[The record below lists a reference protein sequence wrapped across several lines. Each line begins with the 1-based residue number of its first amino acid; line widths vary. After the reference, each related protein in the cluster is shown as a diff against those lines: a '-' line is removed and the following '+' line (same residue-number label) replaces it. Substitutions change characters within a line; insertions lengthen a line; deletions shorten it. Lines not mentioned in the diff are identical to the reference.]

1 MHRYTVQC
9 EFDRE
14 QVAGEWLRW
23 LRDEHIGDML
33 AAGATRAEIIRLD
46 GPAWAFRVDYEFPDF
61 DSYERYNTA
70 HADRLQ
76 TECLGR
82 FPLDLGI
89 RYERTS
95 GECIATLPG
104 SDQ

>member
-1 MHRYTVQC
+1 MHRYSVQC

-23 LRDEHIGDML
+23 LRDEHIGDVL
-33 AAGATRAEIIRLD
+33 AAGASRAEIIKLD
-46 GPAWAFRVDYEFPDF
+46 GPVWAYRIEYDFPTFELYEA
-61 DSYERYNTA
+61 YNTE

-76 TECLGR
+76 QECLGR
-82 FPLDLGI
+82 FPLDMGI

-95 GECIATLPG
+95 GEIVAVLPEG
-104 SDQ
+104 

>member
-23 LRDEHIGDML
+23 LRDEHVHDVM
-33 AAGATRAEIIRLD
+33 AAGANRAEIIKLD
-46 GPAWAFRVDYEFPDF
+46 GPTWAYRIEYDFPTFELYEA
-61 DSYERYNTA
+61 YNTK

-76 TECLGR
+76 EECLGR
-82 FPLDLGI
+82 FPFDMGI

-95 GECIATLPG
+95 GESVAVLP
-104 SDQ
+104 

>member
-1 MHRYTVQC
+1 MHRYSIQC

-23 LRDEHIGDML
+23 LRDEHVHDVL

-46 GPAWAFRVDYEFPDF
+46 GPAWAFRIDYDFPTF
-61 DSYERYNTA
+61 DLYEAYNSE

-76 TECLGR
+76 ADCLGR
-82 FPLDLGI
+82 FPLELGI
-89 RYERTS
+89 RYERVS
-95 GECIATLPG
+95 GESIAVLP
-104 SDQ
+104 DPAQ